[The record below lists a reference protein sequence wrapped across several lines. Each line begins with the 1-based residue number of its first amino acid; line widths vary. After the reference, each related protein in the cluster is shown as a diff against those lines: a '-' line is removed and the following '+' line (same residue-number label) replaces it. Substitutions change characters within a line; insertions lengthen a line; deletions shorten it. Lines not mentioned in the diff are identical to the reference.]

1 MNNYDLWKWAAGK
14 RTEKDKNETYSAK
27 NWWYV
32 LLMLGVFVVSI
43 VLMEHIVDIELQYIS
58 DNVLDIQRGE
68 TDTHIVE
75 QQEHGSVGIEFLD
88 SFHELVLHIFRERYL
103 SRFDTVQ
110 MFTADTSHDC
120 KPCLGHAVR

>member
-1 MNNYDLWKWAAGK
+1 MFC
-14 RTEKDKNETYSAK
+14 
-27 NWWYV
+27 V
-32 LLMLGVFVVSI
+32 LVMSV
-43 VLMEHIVDIELQYIS
+43 VLMAHIVNVELQYIS
-58 DNVLDIQRGE
+58 DNVLYIQRRE

-88 SFHELVLHIFRERYL
+88 RFHELVLHIFRERYL

-110 MFTADTSHDC
+110 VFTADTSHNC

>member
-1 MNNYDLWKWAAGK
+1 
-14 RTEKDKNETYSAK
+14 
-27 NWWYV
+27 
-32 LLMLGVFVVSI
+32 MLQNSLTTTV
-43 VLMEHIVDIELQYIS
+43 ELQYIS
-58 DNVLDIQRGE
+58 DNVLYIQRGE

-88 SFHELVLHIFRERYL
+88 SFHELFLHIVRERYL

-110 MFTADTSHDC
+110 VFTADTSHDC